1 MNSISNYF
9 LSGMFPELF
18 KLLNNRTGIDVKYGE
33 PLPNYQNFT
42 NTMNDDNQ
50 TLFFPIMKEKDD
62 MDCFVP
68 VMQTNGPA
76 YFIRQE
82 EIVPLTLLGRG
93 LLQGWQVIALTIV
106 LAAIS
111 GIFIWLMVSIKS
123 NIPILYCTIL
133 YCTVYWYF
141 RDIHVAYV

>member
-18 KLLNNRTGIDVKYGE
+18 KLLKNRTGINVKYGE

-111 GIFIWLMVSIKS
+111 GIFIWLMVSI
-123 NIPILYCTIL
+123 
-133 YCTVYWYF
+133 
-141 RDIHVAYV
+141 